1 MSQLNRRLI
10 ATQGI
15 GGSPMLRAR
24 QGLWVGRPTA
34 PSRNGGRLVGLNFT
48 FPKPERE
55 RDRRRDDDILFIKP

>member
-24 QGLWVGRPTA
+24 QGLWVARSPA
-34 PSRNGGRLVGLNFT
+34 PSGNGGRLVGLNFT
-48 FPKPERE
+48 FPKPERK
-55 RDRRRDDDILFIKP
+55 RDRKCHDDILFIKP